1 MPAIFVCPLSRLA
14 ETVETSGAR
23 HMVTLIKETNVVRRP
38 DCVRPDDHL
47 LLCMDDICDPMD
59 GMTVPCEAHLE
70 DLFRFVETWD
80 RSTPLV
86 VHCWAGISRST
97 AAAYSAM
104 CALRPDLDEA
114 AIAERLRLRSPEA
127 TPNARLVALAD
138 DMLGRRGRM
147 VDAVRRI
154 GRGTYCFEGR
164 VFSLALDE

>member
-1 MPAIFVCPLSRLA
+1 MPAIYVCPLSRLA

-38 DCVRPDDHL
+38 DCVREDDHL
-47 LLCMDDICDPMD
+47 LLCMDDICEVMD
-59 GMTVPCEAHLE
+59 GMTVPCEEHLE
-70 DLFRFVETWD
+70 DLFRFVEGWD

-97 AAAYSAM
+97 AAAYSAL

-114 AIAERLRLRSPEA
+114 AVAERLRLRSPEA

-138 DMLGRRGRM
+138 DMLGRQGRM

-154 GRGTYCFEGR
+154 GRGSNCFEGR
-164 VFSLALDE
+164 VFSLPLDE

>member
-1 MPAIFVCPLSRLA
+1 MPAIYVCPLSRLA
-14 ETVETSGAR
+14 ETVESAGAR
-23 HMVTLIKETNVVRRP
+23 HVVTLIKETHVVRRP
-38 DCVRPDDHL
+38 DCVRHEDHL
-47 LLCMDDICDPMD
+47 VLCMDDICEMMD
-59 GMTVPCEAHLE
+59 GMIVPCDEHLE
-70 DLFRFVETWD
+70 HLFRFVEGWD

-104 CALRPDLDEA
+104 CALRPDIDETALA
-114 AIAERLRLRSPEA
+114 ARLRLRSPEA

-138 DMLGRRGRM
+138 DMLDRKGRM

-154 GRGTYCFEGR
+154 GRGANCYEGR